1 HRRLVAVGRR
11 HHPLPRDPRLGLA
24 RVSRY
29 ARRSRTGHRA
39 GQMEDRGAD
48 RRDLHP
54 LYRLRLS
61 PRRGRPPDDR
71 RGVERDPEKWKP
83 VFRYDH
89 AATKRLAM
97 RLLYF
102 AWVKEK
108 VGRAS
113 EDIAL
118 PPEIAT
124 IAELIAW
131 LKTRGPEF
139 ANAFARDEIIRAAID
154 QSHVRHDARI
164 GTAREIAFFP
174 PVTGG

>member
-1 HRRLVAVGRR
+1 
-11 HHPLPRDPRLGLA
+11 
-24 RVSRY
+24 
-29 ARRSRTGHRA
+29 
-39 GQMEDRGAD
+39 
-48 RRDLHP
+48 
-54 LYRLRLS
+54 
-61 PRRGRPPDDR
+61 
-71 RGVERDPEKWKP
+71 
-83 VFRYDH
+83 
-89 AATKRLAM
+89 M

-154 QSHVRHDARI
+154 HSHVRHDARI